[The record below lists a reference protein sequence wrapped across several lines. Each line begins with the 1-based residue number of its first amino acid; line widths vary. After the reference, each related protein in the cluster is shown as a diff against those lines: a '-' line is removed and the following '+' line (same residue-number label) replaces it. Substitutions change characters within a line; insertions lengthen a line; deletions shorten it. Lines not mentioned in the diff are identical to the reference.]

1 MKDAPTNG
9 HAAGDPET
17 TAPEAAAQDTT
28 AQQTSLLALSRRSR
42 RSGEHSTPEN
52 TQPENSQPES
62 DVETAE
68 FDAATTGADASTT
81 ESGAA
86 DAATSRRDRA
96 AADHDESK
104 RQGFRH
110 WRLQRPFIG
119 GLLVVLGGI
128 ELFFSGQL
136 DTGNLHIQFGIEGLQ
151 ATIIPIALVA
161 LGLSAMFR
169 PTHHM
174 FYGIIALVLAV
185 YSLIGVNL
193 GGFILGMLLSTIG
206 AILVVAWMGPREPKP
221 KKRKSKKASDAGRR
235 DDAESADSAGQE
247 RNV

>member
-9 HAAGDPET
+9 HSTGEPET
-17 TAPEAAAQDTT
+17 AAQDAT
-28 AQQTSLLALSRRSR
+28 AQQRSLLALSRRSR
-42 RSGEHSTPEN
+42 RSGEHNAPEAA
-52 TQPENSQPES
+52 QPES
-62 DVETAE
+62 DVDTAE
-68 FDAATTGADASTT
+68 FDAAA
-81 ESGAA
+81 
-86 DAATSRRDRA
+86 AATG
-96 AADHDESK
+96 HDEEK

-110 WRLQRPFIG
+110 WRLQRPLIG
-119 GLLVVLGGI
+119 AVLVVLGGI

-151 ATIIPIALVA
+151 ATIIPIALAA

-221 KKRKSKKASDAGRR
+221 KKRTSKKASDAGRR
-235 DDAESADSAGQE
+235 DDAESAGPAGQE
-247 RNV
+247 RNI